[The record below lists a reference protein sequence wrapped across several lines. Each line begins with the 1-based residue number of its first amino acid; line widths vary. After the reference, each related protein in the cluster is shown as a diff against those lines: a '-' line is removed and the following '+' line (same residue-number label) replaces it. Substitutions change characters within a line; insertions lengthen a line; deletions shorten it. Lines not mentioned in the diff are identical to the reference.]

1 MNYLWPFI
9 LFFCFSGEVTKVREP
24 NYLYWV
30 ELQGF
35 QLHRSGDPSG
45 SGEVSI
51 MMALGPGKMVQMV
64 ETSSEYMSA
73 YADRVYSVSG
83 KRFYIPRCWIKQRH
97 VDLYFS
103 LRDRDDPF
111 ADDII
116 VPPRSV
122 RITLSDDFFLEQN
135 GKVSALLD
143 EMTYRTDDGYQTTQT
158 RLELLVLRKKPSK
171 CLFQGDPDAF
181 FSRENDKILFLQ
193 ELRALGTAQLIGGVE
208 WRQLTVSADVQA
220 EKKELEIIQESNARV
235 LMRYRNWLLDFK
247 GYFGFEELVSQ
258 YKATIDTFKKRI
270 LEQGE
275 GKKPAVPLLS
285 ASACEKLMVL

>member
-1 MNYLWPFI
+1 MLIFS
-9 LFFCFSGEVTKVREP
+9 FFGEVTKAREP

-30 ELQGF
+30 ELRGF

-64 ETSSEYMSA
+64 ETSSEYLSA
-73 YADRVYSVSG
+73 YANRVYSVSG
-83 KRFYIPRCWIKQRH
+83 RRFYIPRCWIKQGYI
-97 VDLYFS
+97 DLYFF

-122 RITLSDDFFLEQN
+122 RITLNDALFLEQN
-135 GKVSALLD
+135 GNVSALLD
-143 EMTYRTDDGYQTTQT
+143 EATYRTEDGYQRTQT

-171 CLFQGDPDAF
+171 CLFQGDPDVF

-208 WRQLTVSADVQA
+208 WRQFTVSADAQA
-220 EKKELEIIQESNARV
+220 AKKDLEIIQEANARV

-247 GYFGFEELVSQ
+247 GHFGFEELVSQ
-258 YKATIDTFKKRI
+258 YKATVDTFKKRT

-275 GKKPAVPLLS
+275 GKKPAVPMLS
-285 ASACEKLMVL
+285 ASACEKLLAL